1 MIVLSENKS
10 GMRLISV
17 ICGGLLLCSLF
28 TGCHQPV
35 DPAVVAEYKEQ
46 KKIEEQSN
54 PPLKDSEG
62 VKLHQDEPLTN
73 LPRLKLYLGDKVLNA
88 ELALGVKEFATGMM
102 HRKEIPDDAAMLFV
116 YALPAQAAFYMK
128 NTYVPL
134 SCAYID
140 PEGVILEIYD
150 MTPLDENPILS
161 KSNDIRYVLEV
172 KQGWFE
178 KNGITP
184 GTLICTERGSLLEV
198 FPRY

>member
-1 MIVLSENKS
+1 
-10 GMRLISV
+10 
-17 ICGGLLLCSLF
+17 
-28 TGCHQPV
+28 
-35 DPAVVAEYKEQ
+35 
-46 KKIEEQSN
+46 
-54 PPLKDSEG
+54 
-62 VKLHQDEPLTN
+62 
-73 LPRLKLYLGDKVLNA
+73 
-88 ELALGVKEFATGMM
+88 
-102 HRKEIPDDAAMLFV
+102 
-116 YALPAQAAFYMK
+116 MK